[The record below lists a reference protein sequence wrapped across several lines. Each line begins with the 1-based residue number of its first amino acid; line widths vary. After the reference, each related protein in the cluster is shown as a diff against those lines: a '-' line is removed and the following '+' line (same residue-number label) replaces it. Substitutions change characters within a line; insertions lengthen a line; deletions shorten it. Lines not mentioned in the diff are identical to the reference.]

1 MKEGRKQ
8 GRTGREER
16 RGRKGDDQLVVR
28 TEQLLLK
35 LKAFTVRV
43 HALITSGS
51 KALRRG
57 GIYEGVGA
65 DSPLGSRG
73 KAPGQRVWGTKPPET
88 EDIFLFQR
96 LIRLLN
102 KVITEIGKIL
112 TTIFFSRRRRAT
124 VNYCRNGWEGPD
136 WPPGS
141 ATGSYKYTRI

>member
-28 TEQLLLK
+28 AQQLLLK
-35 LKAFTVRV
+35 LKAYTVRI

-51 KALRRG
+51 RALRRG
-57 GIYEGVGA
+57 EIYEGVGA
-65 DSPLGSRG
+65 DPPLGSRG

-88 EDIFLFQR
+88 EDNFLFQR
-96 LIRLLN
+96 LIWLLN

-112 TTIFFSRRRRAT
+112 TTIFFS
-124 VNYCRNGWEGPD
+124 
-136 WPPGS
+136 
-141 ATGSYKYTRI
+141 IH